1 MLYENGQLEC
11 MSTEDYF
18 YLTENFEPVDP
29 HSRNKLVRFIVYNK
43 KQRLLDTVRTV
54 MNNELTAS
62 ERNMAVDYWQKKMTV
77 EDIAQKYD
85 LSRSGFYR
93 AIDTI
98 KKKLEASLKYV
109 LVYNDA
115 LKPPAKEDFL
125 AQMKRVTR
133 ESLEEP
139 IEN

>member
-1 MLYENGQLEC
+1 
-11 MSTEDYF
+11 
-18 YLTENFEPVDP
+18 
-29 HSRNKLVRFIVYNK
+29 
-43 KQRLLDTVRTV
+43 
-54 MNNELTAS
+54 
-62 ERNMAVDYWQKKMTV
+62 MAIDYWQDRMPV
-77 EDIAQKYD
+77 EDIAEKYG

-125 AQMKRVTR
+125 DQMKRVTR
-133 ESLEEP
+133 ESLGEQ